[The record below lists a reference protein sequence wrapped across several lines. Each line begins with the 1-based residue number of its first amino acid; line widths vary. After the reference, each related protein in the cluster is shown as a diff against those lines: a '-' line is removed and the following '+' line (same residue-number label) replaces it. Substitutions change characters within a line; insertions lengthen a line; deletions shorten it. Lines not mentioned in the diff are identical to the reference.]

1 MRRNLVFLLVCC
13 AAGLAWA
20 GEEATPEDIARYNEW
35 RQKKQALANLDE
47 YARAAVA
54 LDTNAAFGDRFDA
67 IESLTNNPS
76 AHMDALEVLLKDPD
90 WALRYAAIEAI
101 EPIRTDLAYP
111 AAKQVVLEVA
121 HATNTLNPRLPWALN
136 TAALLARM
144 GDGSAFPYIV
154 QQLYTHPFC
163 STRDTANHALRSFY
177 YMKEL
182 KPYEPIIR
190 FIDQTLPDLNSVDA
204 ETQRDAMFLLPSAAS
219 TLSQLH
225 AVEALPAFSRW
236 ASTPMPDE
244 IRQRFESAQRELET
258 LKTRIENGEPDPRD
272 NPEFKRTPGVTP
284 AWQFPKFYY
293 DM

>member
-1 MRRNLVFLLVCC
+1 MP
-13 AAGLAWA
+13 W
-20 GEEATPEDIARYNEW
+20 
-35 RQKKQALANLDE
+35 
-47 YARAAVA
+47 A
-54 LDTNAAFGDRFDA
+54 LDT
-67 IESLTNNPS
+67 
-76 AHMDALEVLLKDPD
+76 
-90 WALRYAAIEAI
+90 
-101 EPIRTDLAYP
+101 
-111 AAKQVVLEVA
+111 
-121 HATNTLNPRLPWALN
+121 
-136 TAALLARM
+136 AALMARM
-144 GDGSAFPYIV
+144 GDGSAMSFIA
-154 QQLYTHPFC
+154 QQLFTNPYC
-163 STRDTANHALRSFY
+163 SDRGTAINALRSFY

-182 KPYEPIIR
+182 KPYAPLVR

-204 ETQRDAMFLLPSAAS
+204 ETRRDAISLLPSAAS

-225 AVEALPAFSRW
+225 AVETLPAFSRW